1 MHVEPDRHLL
11 RTQAR
16 VVAELAES
24 MKRRY
29 VVSAQVNFKAFG
41 ERFVCVEILGGVIT
55 THRPTDPKD
64 CRRFKNVGEF
74 RAYYGVYAT

>member
-29 VVSAQVNFKAFG
+29 VVDARVTFKAFG

-55 THRPTDPKD
+55 THRSQRLPTL
-64 CRRFKNVGEF
+64 
-74 RAYYGVYAT
+74 